1 MSVKTV
7 TTRGMWRPRGD
18 WARALFA
25 VTIVHLGFLF
35 SGRYA
40 LRSTREQLLEIHV
53 CRAILG
59 PYGSRGWAQRLNLG
73 WEWPLE
79 FELNGRRNDAIAQ
92 RGTNATRLARGN
104 RYTQSLSRPN
114 SQAVRNRSIKKTRH
128 MEPGRSCTGN
138 VTVK

>member
-1 MSVKTV
+1 M
-7 TTRGMWRPRGD
+7 G
-18 WARALFA
+18 A
-25 VTIVHLGFLF
+25 VG
-35 SGRYA
+35 GRKD
-40 LRSTREQLLEIHV
+40 S
-53 CRAILG
+53 ILG
-59 PYGSRGWAQRLNLG
+59 GNGRWNLNC
-73 WEWPLE
+73 EV
-79 FELNGRRNDAIAQ
+79 NGRRNDAIAQ